1 MFPLLLQICFIS
13 PYNQIIKRN
22 NHIIKTN
29 NQIFKTTNMWIRPR
43 LADVGNMYPAINTEV
58 AENFSDCT
66 FTMHAEFIFKTGL
79 SLQRTTSLIRNSQ
92 TLE

>member
-13 PYNQIIKRN
+13 PKNQIIKRN

-43 LADVGNMYPAINTEV
+43 LADVGNKSEVKTIEYVFFKTNESLEKYPNTE
-58 AENFSDCT
+58 
-66 FTMHAEFIFKTGL
+66 
-79 SLQRTTSLIRNSQ
+79 
-92 TLE
+92 